1 VKKPLLLL
9 LVAWSYHAYTQSSI
23 TDIGARAQGLGYTAS
38 CLSDAWSTL
47 NNPAGL
53 AKQRKPIAACTYDA
67 FAGFSPF
74 NRLAA
79 VVAVPTSAGTI
90 GAGVYR
96 FGDNLYNEHLLTAAF
111 ANTLGIAS
119 LGGRIHYIQYHA
131 DGLGTRGLIS
141 LSAGGITQLTPT
153 LLVGAYINN
162 LFQPTVDR
170 ENNEQ
175 LPTRLTLGTGI
186 TLSENVLWTAEAT
199 QDLGHATTW
208 KTGLEYTAQQ
218 TFIFRV
224 GVNLS
229 PDAYF
234 AGMGF
239 RRQRFLLDYAFQ
251 HLPGLGMRHQTAV
264 GYYLS
269 QPTTP

>member
-1 VKKPLLLL
+1 M
-9 LVAWSYHAYTQSSI
+9 LVAWSCHAYAQSSI
-23 TDIGARAQGLGYTAS
+23 TDIGARAQALGYAAS
-38 CLSDAWSTL
+38 CLSDPWSTL

-53 AKQRKPIAACTYDA
+53 AKQRKPVAACTYDA

-74 NRLAA
+74 NRMAA
-79 VVAVPTSAGTI
+79 VVAVPTAMGTI
-90 GAGVYR
+90 GTGIYR

-119 LGGRIHYIQYHA
+119 LGGRIQYIQYQT

-153 LLVGAYINN
+153 LLIGAHINN
-162 LFQPTVDR
+162 LLQPTVDP

-186 TLSENVLWTAEAT
+186 TLSENVFWAAEAT

-208 KTGLEYTAQQ
+208 KTGLEYTVHK
-218 TFIFRV
+218 TFIFRL
-224 GVNLS
+224 GLNLF
-229 PDAYF
+229 PNAYF
-234 AGMGF
+234 AGIGY
-239 RRQRFLLDYAFQ
+239 RRQRFMLDYAFQ
-251 HLPGLGMRHQTAV
+251 HLPGLGTRHQATV
-264 GYYLS
+264 GYCLS
-269 QPTTP
+269 HATVP

>member
-9 LVAWSYHAYTQSSI
+9 LVAWSYHAYAQSSI

-96 FGDNLYNEHLLTAAF
+96 FGDNLYNEHL
-111 ANTLGIAS
+111 
-119 LGGRIHYIQYHA
+119 
-131 DGLGTRGLIS
+131 
-141 LSAGGITQLTPT
+141 
-153 LLVGAYINN
+153 VGAYINN

-175 LPTRLTLGTGI
+175 LPTRLVLGTGI

-208 KTGLEYTAQQ
+208 KTGLEYTVQQ

-251 HLPGLGMRHQTAV
+251 HLPGLGMRHQAAV

-269 QPTTP
+269 QPTPP